1 MTLRYHTPLSP
12 AEQLAAGLP
21 EPQVLAMADKVRY
34 GELDT
39 NNHVN
44 NAAYFSWLE
53 TLRVDYLDRFVL
65 PHFDTAP
72 RTVLRGGEVR
82 FVKEILEGEDY
93 IVTVQATAFRNTSL
107 TVRQMIWSGDLRATF
122 DGVMVMLTPDGSGRM
137 PLPDAV
143 RTLLTERDGALA
155 EG

>member
-1 MTLRYHTPLSP
+1 MTLRYHIPLSP
-12 AEQLAAGLP
+12 EEQLAAGLP
-21 EPQVLAMADKVRY
+21 APQVLAMADKVRY

-44 NAAYFSWLE
+44 NAAYFRWFE
-53 TLRVDYLDRFVL
+53 TLRVDYLDRFVS
-65 PHFDTAP
+65 PHFDTQP

-82 FVKEILEGEDY
+82 FVKEMLTREDY
-93 IVTVQATAFRNTSL
+93 IVTVQAVAFRTSSL

-122 DGVMVMLTPDGSGRM
+122 DAVMVMLKPDGSGRM
-137 PLPDAV
+137 PLPDKV
-143 RTLLTERDGALA
+143 RTLLSERDGAVA